1 MCLVLV
7 FAVFTSF
14 ALKASHAPFGCPR
27 PGYWIMTVTGDHC
40 CRCTLASGATFPMA
54 LHSMACWATLGSS
67 VGSLQQQ
74 SVVSDPVKC
83 GALRNQKRSLGQ
95 KQSSETLHAPVGSS
109 SFFQGDDFSH
119 FTCTVWFIEKGRR
132 SWFVELLRAL
142 APPCLEAHAPYLQAP
157 RPASLSSW
165 QLFCW
170 MGLFSPFVISWS
182 CGIFNRLH
190 HFGVT
195 LYWDGQLRSINYI
208 LRKMTVVSQVGE
220 EATESQKHVSCAE
233 INGCVGDVQAPSAR
247 ALSPCR
253 VKRLRAGKL
262 LAFAGACLVSFYCFR
277 NLLPLQSG
285 SPVCCLFSVYM
296 IWGGQRRHFNYILS
310 RVKA

>member
-40 CRCTLASGATFPMA
+40 CRCTWASGATFPMA

-95 KQSSETLHAPVGSS
+95 KQSSETSHAPVGSS

-190 HFGVT
+190 HFGVM
-195 LYWDGQLRSINYI
+195 LYWDGQLRCINYPAEDDGGI
-208 LRKMTVVSQVGE
+208 PGGGGGYWI
-220 EATESQKHVSCAE
+220 TETCFLCRNKWLCG
-233 INGCVGDVQAPSAR
+233 GCSGSFCPS
-247 ALSPCR
+247 PE
-253 VKRLRAGKL
+253 
-262 LAFAGACLVSFYCFR
+262 
-277 NLLPLQSG
+277 PLQSKASQSG
-285 SPVCCLFSVYM
+285 EVVGIRWSLRSFILLFQKLITLAEWLPSLLPFLSVYDLR
-296 IWGGQRRHFNYILS
+296 WSEETL
-310 RVKA
+310 